1 MTSFYIS
8 ISLSPL
14 LLLPFVAAT
23 CYNPDGTVVNDP
35 EFQPCVFTVGVVSM
49 CCATNRRNTNA
60 DKRSAITEMEGST
73 GTGGR
78 SNSTFAMSQCSTD
91 GSWCCGR
98 GLTSEA
104 CCAMNIKNRIILAD
118 TVGVSSSTTSKS
130 LTASSAISAGLTF
143 SSDSGPTS
151 ALSLMPTSTAPASHS
166 DTGKKAGIGA
176 GVGTGVG
183 VLAVAAI
190 VAFFLLRRRRLERGR
205 LQSSDNV
212 TELSEA
218 GSNRFGNDTSHY
230 GVLAAPGRQHQEL
243 DTHRMRSGVVK
254 PELQEVDATN
264 PHEMPATPM

>member
-1 MTSFYIS
+1 
-8 ISLSPL
+8 
-14 LLLPFVAAT
+14 
-23 CYNPDGTVVNDP
+23 
-35 EFQPCVFTVGVVSM
+35 
-49 CCATNRRNTNA
+49 
-60 DKRSAITEMEGST
+60 
-73 GTGGR
+73 
-78 SNSTFAMSQCSTD
+78 
-91 GSWCCGR
+91 
-98 GLTSEA
+98 
-104 CCAMNIKNRIILAD
+104 MNIKDRIILAD

-183 VLAVAAI
+183 VLTVAAI
-190 VAFFLLRRRRLERGR
+190 VAFFLLRRRRLERRR

-243 DTHRMRSGVVK
+243 DTHRMRSGVGK